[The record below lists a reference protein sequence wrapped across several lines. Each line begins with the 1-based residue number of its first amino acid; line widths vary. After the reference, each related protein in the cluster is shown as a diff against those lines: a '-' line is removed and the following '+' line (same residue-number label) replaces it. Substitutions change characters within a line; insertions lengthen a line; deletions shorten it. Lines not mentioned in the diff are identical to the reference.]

1 MGCWFLFYWVLFK
14 EKKCYL
20 KRCTS
25 SIVLV
30 PIRKEWVNYVSFHV
44 MAKNDA
50 GQSYTPHLGLMFPSV
65 DSGYVVLL
73 TLYEFLNFYLFLSP
87 TLGMFV
93 IITINR
99 G

>member
-1 MGCWFLFYWVLFK
+1 
-14 EKKCYL
+14 
-20 KRCTS
+20 
-25 SIVLV
+25 
-30 PIRKEWVNYVSFHV
+30 